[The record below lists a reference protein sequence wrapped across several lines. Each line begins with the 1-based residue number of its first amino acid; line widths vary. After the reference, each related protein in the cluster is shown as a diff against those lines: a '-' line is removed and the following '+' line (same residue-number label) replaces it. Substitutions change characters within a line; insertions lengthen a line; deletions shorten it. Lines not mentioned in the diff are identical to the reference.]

1 MAEYSAHQVE
11 LLRRY
16 EIAGLRL
23 MAWLHLTA
31 ALLTIIGALSTA
43 KGALRIS
50 NIFMSIIPFA
60 IFALIILRV
69 ERIIHLERL
78 GLLTTLFDSLLM
90 AWLPISW
97 YLFQGNAMA
106 PEMLVKNDLVIF
118 YILLAG
124 IQSITLRPKQPL
136 VVAAVGVIV
145 ITACYVWAASIGLPP
160 AAKDSLTSITTNQ
173 VDVNSFWFRTLLM
186 MPFGCVTLSV
196 LAWRGRQLVAR
207 SASLERSITSLSRY
221 FSPRIVEELVNNEV
235 LNSSLNGQ
243 QREIAV
249 LFVDIEGFTQLSEN
263 MPPNDVVTLLADYYQ
278 RMVACVFENNG
289 SVDKFLGDG
298 LMATFNMLGDQPQAA
313 RQSVLAGIAMQKALG
328 ELNVTRQL
336 HGLIPLKQRIGIN
349 FGSAI
354 IGNVGTAQRME
365 FTAIGDTVNSASRL
379 QEICKQLHTD
389 FLISDSIYRQFPQ
402 VPAKDMGKVVVRGK
416 SDIMQVYAV
425 ISN

>member
-1 MAEYSAHQVE
+1 MAEHSAHQVE

-69 ERIIHLERL
+69 ERITNLERL

-160 AAKDSLTSITTNQ
+160 AAKDSLTAITTNQ
-173 VDVNSFWFRTLLM
+173 VDVNSFWFRTLFM
-186 MPFGCVTLSV
+186 MPFGCGTLAV
-196 LAWRGRQLVAR
+196 LAWRGRKLVAR

-221 FSPRIVEELVNNEV
+221 FSPKIVDELINNEV

-249 LFVDIEGFTQLSEN
+249 LFVDLESFTQLSESL
-263 MPPNDVVTLLADYYQ
+263 PPNDVVTLLADYYQ
-278 RMVACVFENNG
+278 RMVECIFANNG

-313 RQSVLAGIAMQKALG
+313 RQSVLAGIAMQKALS

-336 HGLIPLKQRIGIN
+336 HGLVPLKQRIGIH

-354 IGNVGTAQRME
+354 IGNVGTSQRME
-365 FTAIGDTVNSASRL
+365 FTAIGDTVNTASRL

-402 VPAKDMGKVVVRGK
+402 VSAKDMGKVVVRGK